1 MTDKF
6 RNSPILMNEVIER
19 LYRRCDEE
27 ELKHICDLLDKIY
40 LVDGKLDKNFRHEYS
55 SISGKMEELRSEYS
69 DEENPFDL
77 QNISININLLYE
89 YAERNGKI
97 YLKNL
102 YKLRDHICLEIGRI
116 AYADKIYESITNAKS
131 ELQLSID
138 AAIAEVKN
146 IDSKIEMSKSM
157 LSELEEKHNKFSK
170 EIENLQEKI
179 NSTNTEI
186 ESTNESLKSTNQLLE
201 SSKNKI
207 KSYQQESIAILGIFA
222 SIVLAVTGGLGFSSS
237 VLQSINAGTIYRV
250 CFVIL
255 LLGLVLI
262 NILFVLFYYIDR
274 LVNNI
279 QDRQIKPQIVANCV
293 IIALLCIILLLWQNG
308 YVEKVQEKNKNI
320 HSESAVTFSNNNY

>member
-1 MTDKF
+1 
-6 RNSPILMNEVIER
+6 MNEVIER
-19 LYRRCDEE
+19 LYQRCDEE

-40 LVDGKLDKNFRHEYS
+40 LVDGKLDPNFRHEYS
-55 SISGKMEELRSEYS
+55 SISGKMEELRSEYGNK
-69 DEENPFDL
+69 ENPFDL

-89 YAERNGKI
+89 YAEKNGKV

-138 AAIAEVKN
+138 AAISEVKD
-146 IDSKIEMSKSM
+146 IDSKIEISKTM
-157 LSELEEKHNKFSK
+157 LCELEEKHSKFSK
-170 EIENLQEKI
+170 EIEDLQEKI
-179 NSTNTEI
+179 KNT
-186 ESTNESLKSTNQLLE
+186 SDSLESTNQLLE
-201 SSKNKI
+201 NSKNKI

-222 SIVLAVTGGLGFSSS
+222 SIVLTVTGGLGFSSS
-237 VLQSINAGTIYRV
+237 VLQSLNLGTIYRV

-262 NILFVLFYYIDR
+262 NILFILFYYIDR

-279 QDRQIKPQIVANCV
+279 RDRQIKPQIVANCV
-293 IIALLCIILLLWQNG
+293 IIILLCVILLLWQNG

-320 HSESAVTFSNNNY
+320 HSENVTTVSDNNC